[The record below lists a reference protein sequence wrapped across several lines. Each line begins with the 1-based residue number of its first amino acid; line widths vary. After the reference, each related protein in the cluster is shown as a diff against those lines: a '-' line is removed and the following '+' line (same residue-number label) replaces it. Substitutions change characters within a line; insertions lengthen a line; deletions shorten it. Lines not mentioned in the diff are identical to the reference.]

1 MVDQTSE
8 IIAAREAALYK
19 AMLAFDYA
27 ALDKILSD
35 DVSYIHST
43 GVVEDKAAYFA
54 GLRRGEYEYGDIDR
68 ISGTT
73 KVFVG
78 VAMTTGVITMLVRAK
93 GSAKSTIRLQH
104 VLIWAEEHGAWRLLL
119 RQATRIP
126 T

>member
-1 MVDQTSE
+1 MTDQ
-8 IIAAREAALYK
+8 IHAVIAARETALYK

-27 ALDKILSD
+27 ALDAILSD
-35 DVSYIHST
+35 EVSYIHST

-54 GLRRGEYEYGDIDR
+54 GLRRGEYEYGDIER

-73 KVFVG
+73 RVFAG
-78 VAMTTGVITMLVRAK
+78 IAMTTGVITMLVGAG

-104 VLIWAEEHGAWRLLL
+104 VLIWAEERGAWRLLL
-119 RQATRIP
+119 RQATRLP

>member
-78 VAMTTGVITMLVRAK
+78 VAMTTGVITMLVGAK